1 MVINMEIHNFTH
13 AEYRRHLE
21 NSFKW
26 DAFIKPFSQGPGICV
41 EREVERLYETEVVVD
56 DSK

>member
-1 MVINMEIHNFTH
+1 MEIHNFTH